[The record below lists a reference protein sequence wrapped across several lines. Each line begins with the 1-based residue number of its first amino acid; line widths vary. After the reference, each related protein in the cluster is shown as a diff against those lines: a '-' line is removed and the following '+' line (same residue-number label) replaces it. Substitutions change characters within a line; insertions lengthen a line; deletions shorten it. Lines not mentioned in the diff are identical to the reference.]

1 MYRPTFA
8 VGRQTLR
15 FVAPALLAVAFAG
28 ARAQDS
34 TKVPLLRVYHGRIIG
49 VYDDATGEPI
59 EGVEVR
65 DIFTGLSALTTATG
79 TVSLFFVDTTGGVI
93 SFRKVGYQ
101 PLTMPIANS
110 LADTTPVALTL
121 TRVGAV
127 LATVVTSDSSPHYRS
142 PGLQGFE
149 ERRRNGMG
157 QYISEVELR
166 RQEGEPLADVLGP
179 HLSGAT
185 IANGF
190 LMSTRKSCNGPALR
204 QSACV
209 VGCFVTVYTDGIV
222 TYTYQT
228 GPGAALPPDF
238 HRISADDYAGIEYYA
253 TAATM
258 PAWISPTNN
267 DCGVLLLWTR
277 ER

>member
-1 MYRPTFA
+1 MKSA
-8 VGRQTLR
+8 VDRQTLR
-15 FVAPALLAVAFAG
+15 FVALALLAVAFAG

-34 TKVPLLRVYHGRIIG
+34 TKVPVLRVYHGRIIG

-65 DIFTGLSALTTATG
+65 DIFTGLSSLTTVTG

-110 LADTTPVALTL
+110 LADTIPVTVILTH
-121 TRVGAV
+121 VGTV

-149 ERRRNGMG
+149 ERRLSGMG
-157 QYISEVELR
+157 HYISEAELR
-166 RQEGEPLADVLGP
+166 QKEGEPLANLLGSALP
-179 HLSGAT
+179 GAMVS
-185 IANGF
+185 NGI
-190 LMSTRKSCNGPALR
+190 LMSTRKACNGPALR
-204 QSACV
+204 QSTCV
-209 VGCFVTVYTDGIV
+209 AGCFATVYTDGIV
-222 TYTYQT
+222 TYRYQ
-228 GPGAALPPDF
+228 PGSGAPPPPDF
-238 HRISADDYAGIEYYA
+238 RRISADDYAGVEYYA
-253 TAATM
+253 TSATM
-258 PAWISPTNN
+258 PAWISPTSN